1 MVFGII
7 IGLIIMGAVG
17 FMAVDKNSTFP
28 MRLASL
34 GALALMILTLIIC
47 IVVVLTDNRVPVD
60 ESVLIVGEPVEVKAE
75 DEGSN
80 MIAIIISILFL
91 LVLFF
96 VIAFL
101 AMREHK
107 RGKEKK

>member
-1 MVFGII
+1 
-7 IGLIIMGAVG
+7 
-17 FMAVDKNSTFP
+17 MAVDKNSTFP